1 MLQHIIYV
9 NRKCIQ
15 ILITNCIKIAILF
28 FFFLGLFFFPLFY
41 ILKCVHFQWSK
52 ILCFQLLDVLEV
64 LVFITSNQN
73 VKSFYRG
80 MIRLLQHCPPS
91 PCFVHPVTTGCF
103 FFLLIYCNV
112 GCTFFLIVSRFV
124 KIINMCTCW
133 LKH

>member
-28 FFFLGLFFFPLFY
+28 FFFLVVFFPLFY

-64 LVFITSNQN
+64 LVLITSNQN

-91 PCFVHPVTTGCF
+91 PCLYILLPRVV